1 MSMVLPSQAYGL
13 QLKPHP
19 APISVLSFNGEA
31 QISALYK
38 FNIEFTSPVADIPM
52 DQVVGRSAVLTIAPI
67 DPQEAYLRQMFGE
80 RWKDFSKA
88 PEPSVT
94 HGVID
99 RFETLGTSTD
109 ETRYRVTLVPKI
121 AELARGRTCRLFQKQ
136 SVVEIITDTLRHYDY
151 RLGVDFD
158 FKSLRGT
165 YKRLE
170 YETQFYETTFAFIQ
184 RLCAEAGIWFRFEQ
198 KSDRTVIIFGDD
210 LDAYARKQRVVPY
223 RSHSGLESVGAE
235 SIRSLRTITQRVP
248 EAVQLNDYNHRQADV
263 NLLVEENT
271 ARADKTTDG
280 VDGTW
285 GEHYE
290 TLEEGRQIARLRH
303 EAHIAT
309 QISYRARGNPFSLE
323 VGEVIRL
330 DVNPKDAPNGL
341 LVTSMRCGGGRG
353 VSYWNTFRA
362 IPADRKWRTS
372 IDVIERPKAE
382 GIWPAR
388 VDSPGNYHYGYLDE
402 KGRYV
407 VKMPFDLDEWSPG
420 GASRPI
426 RMAKPYAGA
435 DYGHHMPLI
444 HGTEVALIFTA
455 QDPNRPVIVGS
466 LHDSLNPDLVNN
478 LNNTRNLIRTAAKN
492 ELRMEDKENFE
503 HIHLT
508 TPYQTS
514 ELNLGHM
521 VDGQRKERG
530 RGAELRS
537 DEHVAVRG
545 GKGVLLSAEVQQN
558 SNGQQLAMQDADT
571 TLSQARDLLRSL
583 NDSASTA
590 KAWLAEVDQQ
600 RSLIEEKLTK
610 LGRSVLVATAPDG
623 IGVASGQQ
631 LQLASRKQMFV
642 TSGEGLDFGA
652 LKRITAA
659 AGEAIS
665 FFAAKLGIGLFAA
678 KGKVQIQA
686 QSDAM
691 ELLAMQGMVVSS
703 SDGEVTI
710 TGRKGVTIGDG
721 SGAYIKLMGGRI
733 MLGSP
738 SGEIEIKGDLTI
750 ADADGGSFTFPSWS
764 STPVQ
769 DMKNPI
775 SFGFSE

>member
-88 PEPSVT
+88 PQASVT

-99 RFETLGTSTD
+99 RFETLGTSAD
-109 ETRYRVTLVPKI
+109 ETRYCVTLVPKI

-165 YKRLE
+165 YKRLD

-665 FFAAKLGIGLFAA
+665 FFAATLGIGLFAA

-691 ELLAMQGMVVSS
+691 ELLAMQCMVVSS

-738 SGEIEIKGDLTI
+738 SGEIEIKGNLTI

>member
-88 PEPSVT
+88 PQASVT

-99 RFETLGTSTD
+99 RFETLGTSAD
-109 ETRYRVTLVPKI
+109 ETRYCVTLVPKI

-165 YKRLE
+165 YKRLD

-330 DVNPKDAPNGL
+330 EVNPKDAPNGL

-665 FFAAKLGIGLFAA
+665 FFAATLGIGLFAA

-691 ELLAMQGMVVSS
+691 ELLAMQCMVVSS

-738 SGEIEIKGDLTI
+738 SGEIEIKGNLTI

>member
-1 MSMVLPSQAYGL
+1 M
-13 QLKPHP
+13 
-19 APISVLSFNGEA
+19 SFNGEA

-492 ELRMEDKENFE
+492 ELRMED
-503 HIHLT
+503 IRSRIPT
-508 TPYQTS
+508 TTRRCPTW
-514 ELNLGHM
+514 
-521 VDGQRKERG
+521 R
-530 RGAELRS
+530 
-537 DEHVAVRG
+537 
-545 GKGVLLSAEVQQN
+545 
-558 SNGQQLAMQDADT
+558 
-571 TLSQARDLLRSL
+571 
-583 NDSASTA
+583 ASCE
-590 KAWLAEVDQQ
+590 W
-600 RSLIEEKLTK
+600 
-610 LGRSVLVATAPDG
+610 
-623 IGVASGQQ
+623 
-631 LQLASRKQMFV
+631 
-642 TSGEGLDFGA
+642 
-652 LKRITAA
+652 IT
-659 AGEAIS
+659 
-665 FFAAKLGIGLFAA
+665 
-678 KGKVQIQA
+678 
-686 QSDAM
+686 
-691 ELLAMQGMVVSS
+691 VSS
-703 SDGEVTI
+703 LSLW
-710 TGRKGVTIGDG
+710 RRNWR
-721 SGAYIKLMGGRI
+721 A
-733 MLGSP
+733 
-738 SGEIEIKGDLTI
+738 
-750 ADADGGSFTFPSWS
+750 WS
-764 STPVQ
+764 SV
-769 DMKNPI
+769 KVI
-775 SFGFSE
+775 SGSRRRDPTRAR